1 MKELFSKFR
10 IKSGFYKLKQELKKI
25 SRKNRSVSLKAA
37 QYIGILVTVENQKQL
52 DEVEQVA
59 LEFKKEN
66 KKVRLLAFTSNN
78 SLKITPNNHIELI
91 SSEDV
96 NWNFIPKREKIIN
109 FVNNE
114 FDILI
119 NLCTEI
125 CFPLVYITALS
136 KSLFKV
142 GAYHKRNS
150 AFFDFML
157 ATQQQTISGFNTELK
172 YYLDKIK

>member
-1 MKELFSKFR
+1 MRDLLKKYR
-10 IKSGFYKLKQELKKI
+10 IKSGFYKLKQEIKKV
-25 SRKNRSVSLKAA
+25 SRINKSISLKTANF
-37 QYIGILVTVENQKQL
+37 IGIVVSVENQTQL
-52 DEVEQVA
+52 DEMTKIA
-59 LEFKKEN
+59 LDLQKAN
-66 KKVRLLAFTSNN
+66 KRVSLIAFTSNPA
-78 SLKITPNNHIELI
+78 LKLSTASPIQLLVKDDI
-91 SSEDV
+91 
-96 NWNFIPKREKIIN
+96 NWDFIPKREKIIN

-142 GAYHKRNS
+142 GAYHKKNS
-150 AFFDFML
+150 GIYDFML
-157 ATQQQTISGFNTELK
+157 ATQQQSISGFSNELK

>member
-1 MKELFSKFR
+1 MKDLLSKYR

-25 SRKNRSVSLKAA
+25 SRKNKSVSLKAA
-37 QYIGILVTVENQKQL
+37 HYIGILVTINNQKQL
-52 DEVEQVA
+52 NEVEELA
-59 LEFKKEN
+59 LELKNAN
-66 KKVRLLAFTSNN
+66 KKFRLLAFTSDET
-78 SLKITPNNHIELI
+78 LKFATNTTIELI
-91 SSEDV
+91 SLKDV

-119 NLCTEI
+119 NLCTEV
-125 CFPLVYITALS
+125 CFPLTYIAALS

-142 GAYHKRNS
+142 GAYHKKNS
-150 AFFDFML
+150 SIYDFML
-157 ATQQQTISGFNTELK
+157 ATQQQSISGFNTELK

>member
-1 MKELFSKFR
+1 MRELLSKYR
-10 IKSGFYKLKQELKKI
+10 IKSGFYKLKQEIKKI
-25 SRKNRSVSLKAA
+25 TRINKSVSLKAA
-37 QYIGILVTVENQKQL
+37 QYIGILVTVHNQKQL
-52 DEVEQVA
+52 HEVEKVS
-59 LEFKKEN
+59 LEFQKAN
-66 KKVRLLAFTSNN
+66 KKVHLLAFTSDLT
-78 SLKITPNNHIELI
+78 LKTLPNTNIQLITN
-91 SSEDV
+91 EDV

-142 GAYHKRNS
+142 GAYHKKNS
-150 AFFDFML
+150 AFYDFML
-157 ATQQQTISGFNTELK
+157 ATQQQSISGFNTELK

>member
-1 MKELFSKFR
+1 MRDLLVKYRL
-10 IKSGFYKLKQELKKI
+10 KSGFYKLKKELKKI
-25 SRKNRSVSLKAA
+25 SRKNKSISLKAA
-37 QYIGILVTVENQKQL
+37 KYIGILVAVDNQKQL
-52 DEVEQVA
+52 DEMAKIASDLQRA
-59 LEFKKEN
+59 N
-66 KKVRLLAFTSNN
+66 KRVCLIAFTSDQTLVL
-78 SLKITPNNHIELI
+78 SESSPIELL
-91 SSEDV
+91 SKADV
-96 NWNFIPKREKIIN
+96 NWNFVPKKEKIFD

-150 AFFDFML
+150 AIYDFMV
-157 ATQQQTISGFNTELK
+157 ATEQQSVSGFSSELK

>member
-10 IKSGFYKLKQELKKI
+10 LKSGFYKLKQEIKKI
-25 SRKNRSVSLKAA
+25 SRKNKSVSLKAA
-37 QYIGILVTVENQKQL
+37 QYIGILVTVKNQQQL
-52 DEVEQVA
+52 DEVEEVA
-59 LEFKKEN
+59 LELKKAN
-66 KKVRLLAFTSNN
+66 KKVRLLAFTSDQT
-78 SLKITPNNHIELI
+78 LKTTPNNNIELI
-91 SSEDV
+91 SSADV

-125 CFPLVYITALS
+125 CFPLVYVTALS

-142 GAYHKRNS
+142 GAYHKKNS
-150 AFFDFML
+150 AFYDFML
-157 ATQQQTISGFNTELK
+157 ATQQQSISGFSTELK

>member
-1 MKELFSKFR
+1 MRDLISKFR
-10 IKSGFYKLKQELKKI
+10 IKSGFYKLKQEIKKI
-25 SRKNRSVSLKAA
+25 SRKNKSVSLKAA
-37 QYIGILVTVENQKQL
+37 QYIGILVTVKDQKQL
-52 DEVEQVA
+52 DEVEEVA
-59 LEFKKEN
+59 LELKKAN
-66 KKVRLLAFTSNN
+66 KKVRLLAFTSDLTLKLTSNN
-78 SLKITPNNHIELI
+78 NIELI
-91 SSEDV
+91 SNEDV
-96 NWNFIPKREKIIN
+96 DWNFIPKREKIIN

-142 GAYHKRNS
+142 GAYHKKNS
-150 AFFDFML
+150 AIYDFML
-157 ATQQQTISGFNTELK
+157 ATQQQSISGFNTELK

>member
-1 MKELFSKFR
+1 MRELFKKYR
-10 IKSGFYKLKQELKKI
+10 IKSGFYKLKQEIKKI
-25 SRKNRSVSLKAA
+25 SRKNKSVSLKAA
-37 QYIGILVTVENQKQL
+37 RYIGIVVSVENQNQL
-52 DEVEQVA
+52 DEMAKIASDLQKA
-59 LEFKKEN
+59 N
-66 KKVRLLAFTSNN
+66 KRVSLIAFTSNET
-78 SLKITPNNHIELI
+78 LKLST
-91 SSEDV
+91 SSPIQLLSKADI
-96 NWNFIPKREKIIN
+96 NWDFIPKKEKIIN

-142 GAYHKRNS
+142 GAYHKKNS
-150 AFFDFML
+150 GIYDFML
-157 ATQQQTISGFNTELK
+157 ATQQQSISGFSKELK

>member
-1 MKELFSKFR
+1 MRDFLSKYR
-10 IKSGFYKLKQELKKI
+10 IKSGFYRLKQELKKI
-25 SRKNRSVSLKAA
+25 TRKNRSVSLKAA
-37 QYIGILVTVENQKQL
+37 QYIGVLVTINNQKQL
-52 DEVEQVA
+52 NEAEEVA
-59 LEFKKEN
+59 LELKKAN
-66 KKVRLLAFTSNN
+66 KRFRLLAFTSNQT
-78 SLKITPNNHIELI
+78 LKLATGTVIELI
-91 SSEDV
+91 TLQDV
-96 NWNFIPKREKIIN
+96 DWNFVPKREKIIN

-142 GAYHKRNS
+142 GAYHKKNS
-150 AFFDFML
+150 AIYDFML
-157 ATQQQTISGFNTELK
+157 ATQQQSISGFNTELK